1 MHKNLPHN
9 SKAKTLTIEEY
20 NANSLFES
28 FQTLLRKLFSLDIQQ
43 IKIYLSVAYFILVSL
58 LTITLFL

>member
-9 SKAKTLTIEEY
+9 ASTKTLTAKEY
-20 NANSLFES
+20 NPNPLFDS
-28 FQTLLRKLFSLDIQQ
+28 YHTFLRKLSSLDIQQ

-58 LTITLFL
+58 LTFTLVF